1 MSLSQR
7 LILAFDIRLKE
18 VEMTLDQLVLWIIIG
33 GIAGLL
39 ADAVVKGIKVGL
51 VGAIVVGILGAFIGG
66 WLFGLLNISLG
77 GGILGDIITAFI
89 GAVVL
94 LVLLR
99 VLRRL

>member
-1 MSLSQR
+1 M
-7 LILAFDIRLKE
+7 AFDIQLKE
-18 VEMTLDQLVLWIIIG
+18 AEMTLDQLVLWIIVG

-39 ADAVVKGIKVGL
+39 ADAVVTGIKVGL
-51 VGAIVVGILGAFIGG
+51 VGAIVVGTLGAVIGG

-77 GGILGDIITAFI
+77 GGLLSDIITAFI